1 MHFQQFLALNTLVSS
16 SFAIRLFASSF
27 AGNITTLDVSEGASS
42 KVITPIF
49 ANNGSA
55 PQPTWLEEHKGII
68 YGANENFAGPNGTIA
83 TYTKLHT
90 GELVLIDIVES
101 ANGPVSEVVTNNGR
115 AIVTAHL

>member
-1 MHFQQFLALNTLVSS
+1 MSS